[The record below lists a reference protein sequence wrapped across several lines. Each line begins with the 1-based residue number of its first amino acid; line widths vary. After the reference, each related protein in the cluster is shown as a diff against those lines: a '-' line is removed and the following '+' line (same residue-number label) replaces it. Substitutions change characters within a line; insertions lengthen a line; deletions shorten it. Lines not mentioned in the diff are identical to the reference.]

1 MSIKHAIKWS
11 FFAELASKVVTPL
24 VFVILARL
32 LTPEDYGVVA
42 AATMVISFS
51 QIFWEA
57 GMSKAYIQ
65 YQGDR
70 DAGANAA
77 FWLNNTLGAVV
88 ALVLILI
95 APLLAEKIF
104 HDPRVSLV
112 LRVMALQVFLSALGS
127 IHTAYLQKDM
137 QFRRLFWVRLATV
150 TFPGLISIPLAVTG
164 LGYWALVVGTL
175 AGQAVQLAM
184 LWRMSEWKP
193 SLSFDEQVAR
203 RLARFGV
210 WVATSGLL
218 AWFYVWADSLIVG
231 MYLGARELGLYRTG
245 NAFASMIY
253 SLLFGPVLPVL
264 YSHFSSIQEDRERI
278 RQVLFTVVRVITFIA
293 VPTGFV
299 LFAMSE
305 PIGEIV
311 FGSRWSG
318 IGIVIAVMG
327 LMHGFAWV
335 VGANGEA
342 YRAIG
347 HPSYETKIMASTLVF
362 YLGAYIWSIQYGF
375 AVFLWTRLT
384 MALAAMGVHFW
395 VAHIALQFPVSRALI
410 YVGKIALVGLPLL
423 WIGSHID
430 YFGEDAF
437 HRAMTAAIVVVTW
450 TLGYLW
456 LLERKSLIPETLQM
470 ILRRR
475 RERTA
480 TP

>member
-65 YQGDR
+65 FQGDR
-70 DAGANAA
+70 EAGANAA
-77 FWLNNTLGAVV
+77 FWLNNALGAVV
-88 ALVLILI
+88 AVALVLI
-95 APLLAEKIF
+95 APVVAEKIF

-112 LRVMALQVFLSALGS
+112 LRVMAFQVFLSALGS

-137 QFRRLFWVRLATV
+137 HFQRLFWVRLTTV
-150 TFPGLISIPLAVTG
+150 TVPGLISIPLAATG
-164 LGYWALVVGTL
+164 MGYWALVVGTL
-175 AGQAVQLAM
+175 TGQLMQVTM
-184 LWRMSEWKP
+184 LWRMSRWKP
-193 SLSFDEQVAR
+193 SLTFDEQVAR
-203 RLARFGV
+203 RLARFGA
-210 WVATSGLL
+210 WVAASGLL
-218 AWFYVWADSLIVG
+218 AWFYLWADSLIVG
-231 MYLGARELGLYRTG
+231 MYLGPHDLGLYRTG
-245 NAFASMIY
+245 NAFAIMIY
-253 SLLFGPVLPVL
+253 SLLFSPVLPVL

-278 RQVLFTVVRVITFIA
+278 KQVLFTVVRVITFIA

-299 LFAMSE
+299 IYALSD
-305 PIGEIV
+305 PIGRIV
-311 FGSRWSG
+311 FGANWTG
-318 IGIVIAVMG
+318 IGFVISVMA

-362 YLGAYIWSIQYGF
+362 YLVAYLVSIRQGF
-375 AVFLWTRLT
+375 TVFLWTRLC
-384 MALAAMGVHFW
+384 MALAAMGIHFW
-395 VAHIALQFPVSRALI
+395 VAHRAIRFPVTRSLLYLA
-410 YVGKIALVGLPLL
+410 KISFVGLPLI
-423 WIGSHID
+423 WIGNHIES
-430 YFGEDAF
+430 FGEELLS
-437 HRAMTAAIVVVTW
+437 RTLTAGVVAVSW
-450 TLGYLW
+450 TFGYLW
-456 LLERKSLIPETLQM
+456 LLERKSLIPDTLQM

-475 RERTA
+475 RERIA